1 MLKRF
6 GFRRKMCYLCTSEE
20 ERARKQRVFSSFFC
34 KNRAKNGCFKKHIEK
49 FICLRK
55 NFLGLSGFFS
65 GQVGERIGDVGVR
78 NVKRNLFFK
87 PAFFPFRVNI
97 SVNFH

>member
-1 MLKRF
+1 MLKDLDFDGKCIIFVLAKRREPVNK
-6 GFRRKMCYLCTSEE
+6 GFSPLFYAKMAS
-20 ERARKQRVFSSFFC
+20 KKGFFT
-34 KNRAKNGCFKKHIEK
+34 KHIEK

-65 GQVGERIGDVGVR
+65 GKVGERIDDVGVR

-97 SVNFH
+97 